1 MGPRVGELSLTR
13 AAAVVAAVHAHH
25 GRPVPADL
33 RAAPGAPAAS
43 AAAAGS
49 AAVADLVGLGDGP
62 AGTAFGA
69 TYESLLA
76 DEERTA
82 GAHYTPSAV
91 AAGLVTASGLGAASS
106 GGRPPRVWDPSC
118 GGGAFLLAAAEQLR
132 AAGFDPAHIVDD
144 LLWGTDFDP
153 GAVAVTEAAL
163 VWWAAEHGAPEARP
177 GDHLTVADT
186 LLAEQPGPV
195 EGFGLVVGNPPFQSQ
210 LSAGTARDADRR
222 AALRARFGAG
232 VGAYTDTAALFW
244 LFAVEALAPG
254 GAAVMVLPTS
264 ILSARDAAPVRAAID
279 AMADLVGL
287 WAAYDA
293 VFEAAVD
300 VCAPVVRRRS
310 EPWGPGSTSTPQE
323 RRDADGAV
331 RPVSSRPSAVQRWR
345 GVGFERLPDAPER
358 PAASSWSPLLLA
370 SLGVPE
376 PRYRS
381 AGTLGERATATAGFR
396 DEYYGL
402 VPHVRDLD
410 PGETGPPP
418 GWSPLVTT
426 GLVDVGACAW
436 GHRTVR
442 FARQRFDRPVVDRAA
457 VEAGGGRAAAWL
469 RVTGVP
475 KLVVATQT
483 RVGEAA
489 VDIDGS
495 WVPGTPL
502 VAVLPRLPGR
512 LDLMASED
520 PLDVVESLQPLD
532 LVEELWRLAAVV
544 CSPVGSAVALAQTA
558 GSGRARHT
566 IRPRVDTVEALPL
579 PVDLQAWDE
588 GAAALRARD
597 QAAFAEAMAAA
608 YAVADPAP
616 LTDWWHPLAPWPT
629 IPT

>member
-25 GRPVPADL
+25 GRPLPAGL
-33 RAAPGAPAAS
+33 RAS
-43 AAAAGS
+43 RRAAAAAVAGAGS
-49 AAVADLVGLGDGP
+49 ADVAALVGLADGP
-62 AGTAFGA
+62 EGTVFGA

-82 GAHYTPSAV
+82 GAHYTPPAV
-91 AAGLVTASGLGAASS
+91 AAGLVAASS
-106 GGRPPRVWDPSC
+106 LGEHSSGARPPRVWDPSC
-118 GGGAFLLAAAEQLR
+118 GGGAFLLAAAEHLL
-132 AAGFDPAHIVDD
+132 AAGCDPAHIVGD
-144 LLWGTDFDP
+144 LLWGTDLDP

-177 GDHLTVADT
+177 GHHLAVADT
-186 LLAEQPGPV
+186 LLVGRPGPAD
-195 EGFGLVVGNPPFQSQ
+195 GFGLVVGNPPFQSP
-210 LSAGTARDADRR
+210 LSAGTARDGDRR
-222 AALRARFGAG
+222 SALRARFGAG

-244 LFAVEALAPG
+244 LLAVEALAPG
-254 GAAVMVLPTS
+254 GAAVVVLPTS
-264 ILSARDAAPVRAAID
+264 ILSARDAAPVRASID
-279 AMADLVGL
+279 AVADLVGL
-287 WAAYDA
+287 WAAHDA

-300 VCAPVVRRRS
+300 VCAPVVRRRPDDRS
-310 EPWGPGSTSTPQE
+310 GPVPMGTP
-323 RRDADGAV
+323 RPDPDPAAV
-331 RPVSSRPSAVQRWR
+331 RRWR
-345 GVGFERLPDAPER
+345 GLGFERLPDAPER
-358 PAASSWSPLLLA
+358 PAARSWSPLLLA

-381 AGTLGERATATAGFR
+381 NGSLGDRATATAGFR

-402 VPHVRDLD
+402 VPHVRDLA
-410 PGETGPPP
+410 PGESDPPP

-436 GHRTVR
+436 GRRTVR
-442 FARQRFDRPVVDRAA
+442 FARRRFDRPVVDHAG
-457 VEAGGGRAAAWL
+457 VERDGGRAAAWL

-489 VDIDGS
+489 VDVDGT

-502 VAVLPRLPGR
+502 VAVLPTVPTR
-512 LDLMASED
+512 LDQIGSQD
-520 PLDVVESLQPLD
+520 PPD
-532 LVEELWRLAAVV
+532 LIEELWRLAAVV
-544 CSPVGSAVALAQTA
+544 CSPLGSAVALAQTA

-579 PVDLQAWDE
+579 PVDGQAWDA

-597 QAAFAEAMAAA
+597 QSAFVRAMAAA
-608 YAVADPAP
+608 YAVVDPA
-616 LTDWWHPLAPWPT
+616 LLDEWWHPLAPWPA
-629 IPT
+629 PPH